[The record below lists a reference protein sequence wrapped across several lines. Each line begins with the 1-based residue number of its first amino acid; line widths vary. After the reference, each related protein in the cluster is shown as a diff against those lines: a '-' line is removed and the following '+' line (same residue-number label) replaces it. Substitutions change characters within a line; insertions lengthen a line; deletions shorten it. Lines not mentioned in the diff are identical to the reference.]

1 MAPAPDLLDLTLDD
15 DGRERRRGA
24 DLHRALTFAYTTG
37 GPQAAFDRVEGTGAN
52 ADPAWQRA
60 AFADQLF
67 VPQLVEKC
75 MPLPGEIPRAAA
87 RPARTAS
94 LTAVLCQPPRTREN
108 VAFRQ
113 AIVRELADHPE
124 FRTAASRA
132 YLRIAEWRAMLEA
145 SAVGQ
150 RLDPLRRRIEI
161 LYATK
166 AVIDE
171 LGTSFSTATSGLA
184 RLSDW
189 AKAVQA
195 SPPYERLAQL
205 LASEAHLATIDLS
218 VRLGRDGE
226 LRRYEIVRVHAP
238 ADNPFRTSAL
248 ARIWG
253 KLKLMVLGHRVRP
266 DEIASRLVDG
276 VFDDLEPEV
285 ARLFDVQRDLDFYLG
300 ATGFRDQARSRGL
313 SVCLPTLVP
322 GPAIAAA
329 RRFEALFNPHLLFEK
344 APPVPCDLELS
355 PECSLV
361 IITGPNSGGKTRLV
375 EAIGLAQLLAHAGL
389 WVPAARAELPWARGL
404 YASLNLTTNP
414 MHSEG
419 SLGTE
424 LLRIRDLFER
434 LEVGGLVVVD
444 ELCSGTN
451 PSEGEEIF
459 ELVMGLLAE
468 LRAQAFVTT
477 HFLRFASRL
486 ETQRPVPRL
495 AFLQV
500 VLDERDVPTYRF
512 APGVA
517 KTSLARQTAER
528 LGVTR
533 EEIGELIRQ
542 KLARSVE

>member
-1 MAPAPDLLDLTLDD
+1 
-15 DGRERRRGA
+15 
-24 DLHRALTFAYTTG
+24 
-37 GPQAAFDRVEGTGAN
+37 
-52 ADPAWQRA
+52 
-60 AFADQLF
+60 
-67 VPQLVEKC
+67 
-75 MPLPGEIPRAAA
+75 
-87 RPARTAS
+87 
-94 LTAVLCQPPRTREN
+94 
-108 VAFRQ
+108 
-113 AIVRELADHPE
+113 
-124 FRTAASRA
+124 
-132 YLRIAEWRAMLEA
+132 MLEA

-166 AVIDE
+166 AVLDE
-171 LGTSFSTATSGLA
+171 LSSTFSTATSGLA
-184 RLSDW
+184 RLSAW

-195 SPPYERLAQL
+195 SPAYERLAAL

-238 ADNPFRTSAL
+238 ADNPFRISAF

-276 VFDDLEPEV
+276 AFDGLEPEV
-285 ARLFDVQRDLDFYLG
+285 ARLFDVHRDLDFYLG
-300 ATGFRDQARSRGL
+300 AMGFRDQARSRGL
-313 SVCLPTLVP
+313 SVCLPTFVP
-322 GPAIAAA
+322 GPAVFAG
-329 RRFEALFNPHLLFEK
+329 RRFDALFNPHLLLES
-344 APPVPCDLELS
+344 ATPVPCDLDLL
-355 PECSLV
+355 PESSLV

-375 EAIGLAQLLAHAGL
+375 EAIGLAQLLGHAGL
-389 WVPAARAELPWARGL
+389 WVPAERAELPWARGL

-486 ETQRPVPRL
+486 EAERPVPRL

-500 VLDERDVPTYRF
+500 LLDAREVPTYRF
-512 APGVA
+512 EPGVA

-533 EEIGELIRQ
+533 EEIGGLIRQ

>member
-1 MAPAPDLLDLTLDD
+1 MALAPDLLDLAP
-15 DGRERRRGA
+15 DGERRRGP

-37 GPQAAFDRVEGTGAN
+37 GPQAAFDRAVEGGTN
-52 ADPAWQRA
+52 ADPAWQRE

-67 VPQLVEKC
+67 VPQVVEKC
-75 MPLPGEIPRAAA
+75 MPLPADIPRGAV
-87 RPARTAS
+87 RPARSAS
-94 LTAVLCQPPRTREN
+94 LTAVLCQPPRTREH

-113 AIVRELADHPE
+113 AIVRELAEHPE
-124 FRTAASRA
+124 LRTAATRA

-150 RLDPLRRRIEI
+150 RLDTLRRRIEI

-171 LGTSFSTATSGLA
+171 LGSSFSTAASGLG
-184 RLSDW
+184 RLSLW
-189 AKAVQA
+189 GKAVQA
-195 SPPYERLAQL
+195 SPAYARLAEL
-205 LASEAHLATIDLS
+205 LVSEAHLATIDIS

-226 LRRYEIVRVHAP
+226 LRRYEIVRVHGP
-238 ADNPFRTSAL
+238 ADNPFRTSAF

-276 VFDDLEPEV
+276 VFDGIQPEV

-300 ATGFRDQARSRGL
+300 AMGFRDYARARGL

-322 GPAIAAA
+322 GPAVEAP
-329 RRFEALFNPHLLFEK
+329 RRFEALFNPHLLAEK
-344 APPVPCDLELS
+344 APPVPCNLELS

-375 EAIGLAQLLAHAGL
+375 EAISLAQLLAHAGL

-404 YASLNLTTNP
+404 YASLNLATRFT
-414 MHSEG
+414 HSEG

-468 LRAQAFVTT
+468 LRAHAFVTT

-486 ETQRPVPRL
+486 EAERPVPRL

-500 VLDERDVPTYRF
+500 TLDAHDVPTYRF
-512 APGVA
+512 EPGVA
-517 KTSLARQTAER
+517 KTSLARRTAER

-542 KLARSVE
+542 KLARSAE

>member
-1 MAPAPDLLDLTLDD
+1 MAPAPDLLDLAP
-15 DGRERRRGA
+15 DGEKRLGPE
-24 DLHRALTFAYTTG
+24 LHRALTFAYTTG
-37 GPQAAFDRVEGTGAN
+37 GPQAAFDRVEAGGSN

-67 VPQLVEKC
+67 VPRLVEKC
-75 MPLPGEIPRAAA
+75 MPLPSDIPRGAA
-87 RPARTAS
+87 RPGRSAS

-108 VAFRQ
+108 VMFRQ
-113 AIVRELADHPE
+113 AIVRELSEHPE
-124 FRTAASRA
+124 LRTAATRA
-132 YLRIAEWRAMLEA
+132 YLKIAEWRAMLEA

-166 AVIDE
+166 AVLDE
-171 LGTSFSTATSGLA
+171 LSSTFSTATSGLA
-184 RLSDW
+184 RLSAW

-195 SPPYERLAQL
+195 SPAYERLAAL

-238 ADNPFRTSAL
+238 ADNPFRISAF

-276 VFDDLEPEV
+276 AFDGLEPEV
-285 ARLFDVQRDLDFYLG
+285 ARLFDVHRDLDFYLG
-300 ATGFRDQARSRGL
+300 AMGFRDQARSRGL
-313 SVCLPTLVP
+313 SVCLPTFVP
-322 GPAIAAA
+322 GPAVFAG
-329 RRFEALFNPHLLFEK
+329 RRFDALFNPHLLLES
-344 APPVPCDLELS
+344 ATPVPCDLDLL
-355 PECSLV
+355 PESSLV

-375 EAIGLAQLLAHAGL
+375 EAIGLAQLLGHAGL
-389 WVPAARAELPWARGL
+389 WVPAERAELPWARGL

-486 ETQRPVPRL
+486 EAERPVPRL

-500 VLDERDVPTYRF
+500 LLDAREVPTYRF
-512 APGVA
+512 EPGVA

-533 EEIGELIRQ
+533 EEIGGLIRQ

>member
-1 MAPAPDLLDLTLDD
+1 MAPAPDLLDLAS
-15 DGRERRRGA
+15 DGERRRDP

-37 GPQAAFDRVEGTGAN
+37 GPQAAFDRVDGAHAN
-52 ADPAWQRA
+52 ADPAWQRVV
-60 AFADQLF
+60 FADQLF
-67 VPQLVEKC
+67 VPRLVEKC
-75 MPLPGEIPRAAA
+75 MPLPPDIPRSAA
-87 RPARTAS
+87 RPARSAS
-94 LTAVLCQPPRTREN
+94 LTAVLCHPPRTRED

-113 AIVRELADHPE
+113 AIVRELSEHPAL
-124 FRTAASRA
+124 RTAASRA
-132 YLRIAEWRAMLEA
+132 YLMIAEWRAMLEA

-166 AVIDE
+166 AVVDE
-171 LGTSFSTATSGLA
+171 LGKSFSTATSGLA
-184 RLSDW
+184 RLSEW
-189 AKAVQA
+189 AEALRA
-195 SPPYERLAQL
+195 SPAYERLSEL

-226 LRRYEIVRVHAP
+226 VRRYEIVRVHSP
-238 ADNPFRTSAL
+238 ADNPFRTSAF

-276 VFDDLEPEV
+276 VFDALEPEV

-300 ATGFRDQARSRGL
+300 AMGFRDQARSRGL
-313 SVCLPTLVP
+313 TVCLPTLVP
-322 GPAIAAA
+322 GPAVLAA
-329 RRFEALFNPHLLFEK
+329 RRIEALFNPHLLLEK
-344 APPVPCDLELS
+344 TPPVPCDLELS
-355 PECSLV
+355 PESSLV

-375 EAIGLAQLLAHAGL
+375 EAIGIAQLLAHAGV

-404 YASLNLTTNP
+404 YASLNLATNP

-459 ELVMGLLAE
+459 ELVMGLLSE
-468 LRAQAFVTT
+468 LRVQAFVTT

-486 ETQRPVPRL
+486 EAERPVPRL

-500 VLDERDVPTYRF
+500 ALDARDVPTYRF
-512 APGVA
+512 ETGVA

-533 EEIGELIRQ
+533 EEMGEMIRQ